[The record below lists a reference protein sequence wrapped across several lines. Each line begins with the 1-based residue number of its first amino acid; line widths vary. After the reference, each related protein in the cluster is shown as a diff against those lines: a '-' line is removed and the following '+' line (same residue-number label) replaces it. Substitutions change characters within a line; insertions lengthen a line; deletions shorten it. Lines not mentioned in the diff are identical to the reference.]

1 MSFRPTPIAL
11 LFLAV
16 ALVPAGRLSA
26 QTEADKMR
34 QAMNEWSADIG
45 RTPAQQEAHDEE
57 VRTANEAADAA
68 YEAKSDAWQK
78 CGVAAMNSP
87 ATMSKLA
94 DDLQKGMTSGKITD
108 PGAYQAKVMNDLMEQ
123 KCGPQPKKRVAMQPS
138 WVLRERY
145 RTYLRVRKEKGA
157 KAAAEAITAT
167 PEEAA
172 ALESNLTELTSLVA
186 REDKATGVKH

>member
-26 QTEADKMR
+26 QTEAEKMR
-34 QAMNEWSADIG
+34 QAMTEWSADIG
-45 RTPAQQEAHDEE
+45 RTPAQQEAHEAE
-57 VRTANEAADAA
+57 MRTANEAADAA
-68 YEAKSDAWQK
+68 YEKKSDEWQK
-78 CGVAAMNSP
+78 CGVAAMSSP
-87 ATMSKLA
+87 AAMTKMG
-94 DDLQKGMTSGKITD
+94 DDLQKGLASGKITD

-123 KCGPQPKKRVAMQPS
+123 KCGPQPKKRVATQPS

-145 RTYLRVRKEKGA
+145 RAYLRIRKEKGA
-157 KAAAEAITAT
+157 KAAAEAITAA

-172 ALESNLTELTSLVA
+172 ALESNLAELTSLVE